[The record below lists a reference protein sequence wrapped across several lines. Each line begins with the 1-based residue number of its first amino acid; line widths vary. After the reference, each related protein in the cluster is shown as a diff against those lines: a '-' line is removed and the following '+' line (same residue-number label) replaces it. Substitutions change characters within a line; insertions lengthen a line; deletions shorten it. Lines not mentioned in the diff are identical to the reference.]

1 LGDLAHQALAGLGE
15 RHHRGGGAAP
25 LGVGDHHRLPA
36 LHHRHAGVGGPEID
50 SDDLAH
56 VKNLPPAFA
65 TTTMTARPAVA
76 APPVPPPR
84 PPAPWRPS
92 PAPAAPAGH

>member
-36 LHHRHAGVGGPEID
+36 FHHRHAGVGGPEID

-56 VKNLPPAFA
+56 VKRSPDGS
-65 TTTMTARPAVA
+65 TTTMTAPPVA
-76 APPVPPPR
+76 AAVPVR
-84 PPAPWRPS
+84 TALDPAPWRPS
-92 PAPAAPAGH
+92 PAPAAPAGR